1 MKEKKLEILEKVK
14 EKGLSVEALAEKMG
28 FDPNILKLYLAAD
41 DYPIPDRII
50 KKIEDL
56 LAA

>member
-1 MKEKKLEILEKVK
+1 MREKKVEILEKLR
-14 EKGLSVEALAEKMG
+14 EKGLTVEALAEKMG
-28 FDPNILKLYLAAD
+28 FDANILKLYLAPD

-50 KKIEDL
+50 KKIEES